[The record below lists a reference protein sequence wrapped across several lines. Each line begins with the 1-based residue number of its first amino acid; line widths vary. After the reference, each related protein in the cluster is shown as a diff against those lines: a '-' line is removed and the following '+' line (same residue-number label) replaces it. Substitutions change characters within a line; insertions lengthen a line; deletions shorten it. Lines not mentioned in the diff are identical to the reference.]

1 MTTTRRGHFQKRH
14 GLLLTQQGE
23 WTAHWRELSQYL
35 SPRTSRFFAEDRQA
49 QGNKRNSSI
58 INSTATMALD
68 TLVSGLMSGITNPS
82 RQWFQ
87 LRTVDRQLNERR
99 DVKWWLDACRDR
111 LQEIML
117 KSNLYTTLPG
127 CYNDLGAYGTT
138 AYTVEDDLDTVVRY
152 RALPLGSYCLG
163 TNHTGR
169 VDSIYRQF
177 QMTVG
182 QLVDRFGKDRVSQ
195 SVLSSYTNG
204 NVDHWVT
211 VVHAIEPNRDWD
223 EQRLDA
229 KYKRFVSV
237 YWEKGS
243 TEEGKKA
250 FLRESGFDE
259 FPVVAPRWSVLGEDV
274 FGSSPGMVALGDVK
288 MLQVM
293 EKRKLQG
300 LDKLVNPPVVGP
312 VSLRNRRISLLPG
325 DVTYVDEVSGT
336 PGFRPAYQIDLP
348 LQHLGVEI
356 QGVERR
362 VNEAFYRDLFRM
374 ISEIDR
380 SNVTAAEIAA
390 RQEEKLIALG
400 PVYMRLNDEML
411 DPTVELTFHKALA
424 AGLLP
429 PPPDIMQGVPLT
441 VEYISVLAQ
450 TMRAVG
456 VASIDRLFAFVGSV
470 AGAFPGVLHR
480 VNADKAVSRYADMV
494 GVPSDVLFDDEQ
506 VQQAV
511 AAEAQQQKA
520 QQMMQMAQQG
530 AEAAKNAG
538 SADLGGNNVLSQLV
552 QRLQSS
558 TAPQPGV
565 Q

>member
-138 AYTVEDDLDTVVRY
+138 AYTVEDDLDTVTRY

-182 QLVDRFGKDRVSQ
+182 QLVDRFGKGRVSQ

-204 NVDHWVT
+204 NVDQWVT

-348 LQHLGVEI
+348 LQHLSMEI

-362 VNEAFYRDLFRM
+362 INEAFYRDLFRM

-429 PPPDIMQGVPLT
+429 QPPDIMQGVPLT

-470 AGAFPGVLHR
+470 AGAFPGVLNR

-511 AAEAQQQKA
+511 AAEVQQQKV
-520 QQMMQMAQQG
+520 QQAMAMAAQG

-538 SADLGGNNVLSQLV
+538 AADLGGNNVLSQLV
-552 QRLQSS
+552 QRLQGS